1 MFNDIQ
7 VGNLRPKDKL
17 YRVSDSHGLCIEI
30 NPNGSK
36 LWRHRY
42 RFNNKAT
49 MMSLGTYP
57 EVSLLDARQAR
68 DRNKQLLKQ
77 GLNPKFT
84 KIYNYRDNPDE
95 ISFKGMFFNWLNNK
109 KEEWTTGYAEDILQR
124 ANSYLLPIIGKM
136 PIDEISSPD
145 MLKLLLEI
153 QDKGFLDTLQKVKG
167 IANGVFSH
175 SVGMGIITVNPVRD
189 LPNDIFKKKP
199 IKHHATITDPHEIG
213 LLLNMLDKHIGSD
226 EVNAALT
233 IAPHVFLKPGELTG
247 LLWNEVDFHTRL
259 IRINA
264 NRMKTKK
271 VHFVPMSIQVL
282 ATLKNL
288 SQIDT
293 GSDYVFPTPR
303 NRNASITTNALLVA
317 IRSLGIDKFTFTT
330 HGFRSMASTRLNEL
344 GYRVDII
351 ELQLAHTQSN
361 TVRVVYNRNE
371 HLEERR
377 TMMQDWSDYLTT
389 LKGIAPSTNNSNSVN
404 NTMEQYRKSKRKTFS
419 RLTI

>member
-1 MFNDIQ
+1 MLNDTQ
-7 VGNLRPKDKL
+7 VRNLRPKHKL

-49 MMSLGTYP
+49 MMALGTYL

-77 GLNPKFT
+77 GLNPKRP
-84 KIYNYRDNPDE
+84 KIDNYRDNPDE

-109 KEEWTTGYAEDILQR
+109 KDEWTPGYAEDILQR

-136 PIDEISSPD
+136 PIDEISSPI

-153 QDKGFLDTLQKVKG
+153 QDKGLLDTLQKVKG

-199 IKHHATITDPHEIG
+199 IKHHATITDPKEIG
-213 LLLNMLDKHIGSD
+213 LLLHMLDKHIGSD

-233 IAPHVFLKPGELTG
+233 IAPHVFLRPGELTG
-247 LLWNEVDFHTRL
+247 LLWSEVDFHARL

-264 NRMKTKK
+264 ERMKMKK
-271 VHFVPMSIQVL
+271 VHLVPMSNQVL
-282 ATLKNL
+282 TTLKNL

-303 NRNASITTNALLVA
+303 NKNASITTNALLVA

-330 HGFRSMASTRLNEL
+330 HGFRHMASIRLNEL
-344 GYRVDII
+344 GYRADII
-351 ELQLAHTQSN
+351 ELQLAHSKSN
-361 TVRVVYNRNE
+361 TVRAAYN
-371 HLEERR
+371 HSDHIEERR
-377 TMMQDWSDYLTT
+377 TMMQEWSDHLAKLKDITPSLSLDNATT
-389 LKGIAPSTNNSNSVN
+389 IDE
-404 NTMEQYRKSKRKTFS
+404 TMEQYRKSKRKT
-419 RLTI
+419 I

>member
-1 MFNDIQ
+1 MLNDTQIR
-7 VGNLRPKDKL
+7 NFRPKDKL

-49 MMSLGTYP
+49 MMALGSYP
-57 EVSLLDARQAR
+57 EISLLDARQAR
-68 DRNKQLLKQ
+68 DRSKKFLKQ
-77 GLNPKFT
+77 GLNPKRL
-84 KIYNYRDNPDE
+84 KIDNYRDNPNE
-95 ISFKGMFFNWLNNK
+95 ISFKGMFFNWFNNK
-109 KEEWTTGYAEDILQR
+109 KEEWTPGYAEDILQR

-136 PIDEISSPD
+136 PIDEICSPD

-153 QDKGFLDTLQKVKG
+153 QDKGLLDTLKKVKG

-189 LPNDIFKKKP
+189 LPNDIFKKKF
-199 IKHHATITDPHEIG
+199 IKHHATITDPNEIG
-213 LLLNMLDKHIGSD
+213 LLLNMLDQHIGSD

-233 IAPHVFLKPGELTG
+233 IAPHVFLRPGELTG
-247 LLWNEVDFHTRL
+247 LLWSEVDFYARL

-264 NRMKTKK
+264 DRMKMKK
-271 VHFVPMSIQVL
+271 VHLVPMSTQVL
-282 ATLKNL
+282 STLQNL

-344 GYRVDII
+344 GYRTDVI
-351 ELQLAHTQSN
+351 ELQLAHTQPN
-361 TVRVVYNRNE
+361 KVRAVYNLNE

-377 TMMQDWSDYLTT
+377 TMMQDWSDYLTK
-389 LKGIAPSTNNSNSVN
+389 LKGIAPSTSNSNSVN
-404 NTMEQYRKSKRKTFS
+404 ETMEQYRKSKRKAF
-419 RLTI
+419 

>member
-1 MFNDIQ
+1 MLNDTQ
-7 VGNLRPKDKL
+7 VRNLRPKHKL

-49 MMSLGTYP
+49 MMALGTYL

-77 GLNPKFT
+77 GINPKFP
-84 KIYNYRDNPDE
+84 KIYSYRDNPDE
-95 ISFKGMFFNWLNNK
+95 ISFKGMFLNWLNNK
-109 KEEWTTGYAEDILQR
+109 KDEWTLGYAEDTVQR

-136 PIDEISSPD
+136 PIDQINSPI

-153 QDKGFLDTLQKVKG
+153 QDKGLLDTLQKVKG

-199 IKHHATITDPHEIG
+199 IKHHATITDPKEIG
-213 LLLNMLDKHIGSD
+213 LLLNMLDQHIGSD

-233 IAPHVFLKPGELTG
+233 IAPHVFLRPGELTG
-247 LLWNEVDFHTRL
+247 LLWSEVDFHARL

-264 NRMKTKK
+264 ERMKMKK
-271 VHFVPMSIQVL
+271 VHLVPMSYQVL
-282 ATLKNL
+282 TTLKNL

-303 NRNASITTNALLVA
+303 NKNASITTNALLVA

-330 HGFRSMASTRLNEL
+330 HGFRHMASIRLNEL
-344 GYRVDII
+344 GYRADII
-351 ELQLAHTQSN
+351 ELQLAHTKSN
-361 TVRVVYNRNE
+361 TVKAAYN
-371 HLEERR
+371 HSDHIEERR
-377 TMMQDWSDYLTT
+377 TMMQEWSDHLAKLKDTT
-389 LKGIAPSTNNSNSVN
+389 PSLSLSKATTIDE
-404 NTMEQYRKSKRKTFS
+404 TMEQYRKSKRKT
-419 RLTI
+419 I

>member
-1 MFNDIQ
+1 MLDDTQ
-7 VGNLRPKDKL
+7 VRNLRPKKKL

-49 MMSLGTYP
+49 MMALGTYP
-57 EVSLLDARQAR
+57 EISLLDARQAR

-77 GLNPKFT
+77 GLNPKRP
-84 KIYNYRDNPDE
+84 KIDNYRDNPDE

-109 KEEWTTGYAEDILQR
+109 KDEWTPGYTEDILQR

-136 PIDEISSPD
+136 PIDEISSPI

-153 QDKGFLDTLQKVKG
+153 QDKGLLDTLQKVKG

-189 LPNDIFKKKP
+189 LPNDIFKKKL
-199 IKHHATITDPHEIG
+199 IKQHATITDPKEIG
-213 LLLNMLDKHIGSD
+213 LLLNMLDQHIGSD

-233 IAPHVFLKPGELTG
+233 IAPHVFLRPGELTG
-247 LLWNEVDFHTRL
+247 LLWSEVDFHARL

-264 NRMKTKK
+264 ERMKMKK
-271 VHFVPMSIQVL
+271 VHLVPMSNQVL
-282 ATLKNL
+282 TTLKNL

-330 HGFRSMASTRLNEL
+330 HGFRHMASIRLNEL
-344 GYRVDII
+344 GYREDII
-351 ELQLAHTQSN
+351 ELQLAHSKSN
-361 TVRVVYNRNE
+361 TVRAAYN
-371 HLEERR
+371 HSDHIEERR
-377 TMMQDWSDYLTT
+377 TMMQEWSDHLAK
-389 LKGIAPSTNNSNSVN
+389 LKDITPSLSLDNAATIDE
-404 NTMEQYRKSKRKTFS
+404 TMEQYRKSKSKT
-419 RLTI
+419 I

>member
-1 MFNDIQ
+1 MLNDTQ
-7 VGNLRPKDKL
+7 VRNLRPKHKL

-49 MMSLGTYP
+49 MMALGTYP
-57 EVSLLDARQAR
+57 EISLLDARQAR
-68 DRNKQLLKQ
+68 DRNKRLLKQ
-77 GLNPKFT
+77 GLNPKRP
-84 KIYNYRDNPDE
+84 KIDNYRDNPDE

-109 KEEWTTGYAEDILQR
+109 KDEWTPGYAEDILQR

-136 PIDEISSPD
+136 PIDEISSPI

-153 QDKGFLDTLQKVKG
+153 QDKGLLDTLQKVKG

-189 LPNDIFKKKP
+189 LPNDIFKKKL
-199 IKHHATITDPHEIG
+199 IKQHATITDPKEIG
-213 LLLNMLDKHIGSD
+213 LLLNMLDQHIGSD

-233 IAPHVFLKPGELTG
+233 IAPHVFLRPGELTG
-247 LLWNEVDFHTRL
+247 LLWSEVDFHARL

-264 NRMKTKK
+264 ERMKMKK
-271 VHFVPMSIQVL
+271 VHLVPMSNQVL
-282 ATLKNL
+282 TTLKNL
-288 SQIDT
+288 SQFDT

-303 NRNASITTNALLVA
+303 NKNASITTNALLVA

-330 HGFRSMASTRLNEL
+330 HGFRHMASIRLNEL
-344 GYRVDII
+344 GYRADII
-351 ELQLAHTQSN
+351 ELQLAHSKSN
-361 TVRVVYNRNE
+361 TVRAAYN
-371 HLEERR
+371 HSDHIEERR
-377 TMMQDWSDYLTT
+377 TMMQEWSDHLAKLKDITPSLSLDNATT
-389 LKGIAPSTNNSNSVN
+389 IDE
-404 NTMEQYRKSKRKTFS
+404 TMEQYRKSKRKT
-419 RLTI
+419 I

>member
-1 MFNDIQ
+1 MLNDTQ
-7 VGNLRPKDKL
+7 VRNLRPKHKL

-49 MMSLGTYP
+49 MMALGTYL

-77 GLNPKFT
+77 GLNPKRP
-84 KIYNYRDNPDE
+84 KIDNYRDNPDE

-109 KEEWTTGYAEDILQR
+109 KDEWTPGYAEDILQR

-136 PIDEISSPD
+136 PIDEINSPI

-153 QDKGFLDTLQKVKG
+153 QDKGLLDTLQKVKG

-189 LPNDIFKKKP
+189 LPNDIFKKKL
-199 IKHHATITDPHEIG
+199 IKQHATITDPKEIG
-213 LLLNMLDKHIGSD
+213 LLLNMLDQHIGSD

-233 IAPHVFLKPGELTG
+233 IAPHVFLRPGELTG
-247 LLWNEVDFHTRL
+247 LLWSEVDFHARL

-264 NRMKTKK
+264 ERMKMKK
-271 VHFVPMSIQVL
+271 VHLVPMSNQVL
-282 ATLKNL
+282 ITLKNL

-303 NRNASITTNALLVA
+303 NKNASITTNALLVA

-330 HGFRSMASTRLNEL
+330 HGFRHMASIRLNEL
-344 GYRVDII
+344 GYRADII
-351 ELQLAHTQSN
+351 ELQLAHTKSN
-361 TVRVVYNRNE
+361 TVRAAYN
-371 HLEERR
+371 HSDHIEERR
-377 TMMQDWSDYLTT
+377 TMMQEWSDHLAKLKDKTPSLSLSKATT
-389 LKGIAPSTNNSNSVN
+389 IDE
-404 NTMEQYRKSKRKTFS
+404 TMEQYRKSKRKT
-419 RLTI
+419 I

>member
-1 MFNDIQ
+1 MLNDTQ
-7 VGNLRPKDKL
+7 LRNFIPKDKL

-49 MMSLGTYP
+49 MKALGTYP

-68 DRNKQLLKQ
+68 DRNKQLLK
-77 GLNPKFT
+77 GLNPKRP
-84 KIYNYRDNPDE
+84 KIDSYRDNPDE

-109 KEEWTTGYAEDILQR
+109 KDEWTPGYAEDILQK

-136 PIDEISSPD
+136 PIDEISSPI

-153 QDKGFLDTLQKVKG
+153 QDKGLLDTLQKVKG

-189 LPNDIFKKKP
+189 LPNDIFKKKL
-199 IKHHATITDPHEIG
+199 IKQHATITDPKEIG
-213 LLLNMLDKHIGSD
+213 LLLNMLDQHIGSD

-233 IAPHVFLKPGELTG
+233 IAPHVFLRPGELTG
-247 LLWNEVDFHTRL
+247 LLWSEVDFHARL

-264 NRMKTKK
+264 ERMKMKK
-271 VHFVPMSIQVL
+271 VHLVPISNQVL
-282 ATLKNL
+282 TTLKNL

-303 NRNASITTNALLVA
+303 NKNASITTNALLVA

-330 HGFRSMASTRLNEL
+330 HGFRHMASIRLNEL
-344 GYRVDII
+344 GYRADII
-351 ELQLAHTQSN
+351 ELQLAHSKSN
-361 TVRVVYNRNE
+361 TVRAAYN
-371 HLEERR
+371 HSDHIEERR
-377 TMMQDWSDYLTT
+377 TMMQEWSDHLAKLKDITPSLSLDNATT
-389 LKGIAPSTNNSNSVN
+389 IDE
-404 NTMEQYRKSKRKTFS
+404 TMEQYRKSKRKT
-419 RLTI
+419 I

>member
-1 MFNDIQ
+1 MLDDTQ
-7 VGNLRPKDKL
+7 VRNLRPKHKL

-49 MMSLGTYP
+49 MMALGAYL
-57 EVSLLDARQAR
+57 EVSRLDARQAR

-77 GLNPKFT
+77 GLNPKRP
-84 KIYNYRDNPDE
+84 KIDNYRDNPDE

-109 KEEWTTGYAEDILQR
+109 KDEWTPGYAEDILQR

-136 PIDEISSPD
+136 PIDEISSPI

-153 QDKGFLDTLQKVKG
+153 QDKGLLDTLQKVKG

-189 LPNDIFKKKP
+189 LPNDIFKKKL
-199 IKHHATITDPHEIG
+199 IKQHATITDPKEIG
-213 LLLNMLDKHIGSD
+213 LLLNMLDQHIGSD

-233 IAPHVFLKPGELTG
+233 IAPHVFLRPGELTG
-247 LLWNEVDFHTRL
+247 LLWSEVDFHARL

-264 NRMKTKK
+264 ERMKMKK
-271 VHFVPMSIQVL
+271 VHLVPISNQVL
-282 ATLKNL
+282 TTLKNL

-303 NRNASITTNALLVA
+303 NKNASITTNALLVA

-330 HGFRSMASTRLNEL
+330 HGFRHMASIRLNEL
-344 GYRVDII
+344 GYRADII
-351 ELQLAHTQSN
+351 ELQLAHSKSN
-361 TVRVVYNRNE
+361 TVRAAYN
-371 HLEERR
+371 HSDHIEERR
-377 TMMQDWSDYLTT
+377 TMMQEWSDHLAKLKDITPSLSLDNATT
-389 LKGIAPSTNNSNSVN
+389 IDE
-404 NTMEQYRKSKRKTFS
+404 TMEQYRKSKRKT
-419 RLTI
+419 I

>member
-1 MFNDIQ
+1 MLNDTQ
-7 VGNLRPKDKL
+7 VRNLRPKHKL

-49 MMSLGTYP
+49 MMALGTYL

-77 GLNPKFT
+77 GINPKFP
-84 KIYNYRDNPDE
+84 KIYSYRDNPDE
-95 ISFKGMFFNWLNNK
+95 ISFKGMFLNWLNNK
-109 KEEWTTGYAEDILQR
+109 KDEWTPGYAEDTVQR

-136 PIDEISSPD
+136 PIDQINSPI

-153 QDKGFLDTLQKVKG
+153 QDKGLLDTLQKVKG

-199 IKHHATITDPHEIG
+199 IKHHATITDPKEIG
-213 LLLNMLDKHIGSD
+213 LLLNMLDQHIGSD

-233 IAPHVFLKPGELTG
+233 IAPHVFLRPGELTG
-247 LLWNEVDFHTRL
+247 LLWSEVDFHARL

-264 NRMKTKK
+264 ERMKMKK
-271 VHFVPMSIQVL
+271 VHLVPMSYQVL
-282 ATLKNL
+282 TTLKNL

-303 NRNASITTNALLVA
+303 NKNASITTNALLVA

-330 HGFRSMASTRLNEL
+330 HGFRHMASIRLNEL
-344 GYRVDII
+344 GYRADII
-351 ELQLAHTQSN
+351 ELQLAHTKSN
-361 TVRVVYNRNE
+361 TVKAAYN
-371 HLEERR
+371 HSDHIEERR
-377 TMMQDWSDYLTT
+377 TMMQEWSDHLAKLKDTT
-389 LKGIAPSTNNSNSVN
+389 PSLSLSLSKATTIDE
-404 NTMEQYRKSKRKTFS
+404 TMEQYRKSKRKT
-419 RLTI
+419 I

>member
-1 MFNDIQ
+1 MLDDTQ
-7 VGNLRPKDKL
+7 VRNLKPKHKL

-49 MMSLGTYP
+49 MMALGTYL

-77 GLNPKFT
+77 GLNPKRP
-84 KIYNYRDNPDE
+84 KIDNYRDNPDE

-109 KEEWTTGYAEDILQR
+109 KDEWTPGYAEDILQR

-136 PIDEISSPD
+136 PIDEISSPI

-153 QDKGFLDTLQKVKG
+153 QDKGLLDTLQKVKG

-189 LPNDIFKKKP
+189 LPNDIFKKKL
-199 IKHHATITDPHEIG
+199 IKQHATITDPKEIG
-213 LLLNMLDKHIGSD
+213 LLLNMLDQHIGSD

-233 IAPHVFLKPGELTG
+233 IAPHVFLRPGELTG
-247 LLWNEVDFHTRL
+247 LLWSEVDFHARL

-264 NRMKTKK
+264 ERMKMKK
-271 VHFVPMSIQVL
+271 VHLVPMSNQVL
-282 ATLKNL
+282 TTLKNL

-303 NRNASITTNALLVA
+303 NKNASITTNALLVA

-330 HGFRSMASTRLNEL
+330 HGFRHMASIRLNEL
-344 GYRVDII
+344 GYRADII
-351 ELQLAHTQSN
+351 ELQLAHSKSN
-361 TVRVVYNRNE
+361 TVRAAYN
-371 HLEERR
+371 HSDHIEERR
-377 TMMQDWSDYLTT
+377 TMMQEWSDHLAKLKDITPSLSLDNATT
-389 LKGIAPSTNNSNSVN
+389 IDE
-404 NTMEQYRKSKRKTFS
+404 TMEQYRKSKRKT
-419 RLTI
+419 I

>member
-1 MFNDIQ
+1 MLNDTQ
-7 VGNLRPKDKL
+7 VRNLRPKHKL

-49 MMSLGTYP
+49 MMALGTYL
-57 EVSLLDARQAR
+57 EISLLDARQAR

-77 GLNPKFT
+77 GINPKFP
-84 KIYNYRDNPDE
+84 KINSYRDNPDE
-95 ISFKGMFFNWLNNK
+95 ISFKGMFLNWLNNK
-109 KEEWTTGYAEDILQR
+109 KDEWTLGYAEDTVQR

-136 PIDEISSPD
+136 PIDQINSPI

-153 QDKGFLDTLQKVKG
+153 QDKGLLDTLQKVKG

-199 IKHHATITDPHEIG
+199 IKHHATITDPKEIG
-213 LLLNMLDKHIGSD
+213 LLLNMLDQHIGSD

-233 IAPHVFLKPGELTG
+233 IAPHVFLRPGELTG
-247 LLWNEVDFHTRL
+247 LLWSEVDFHARL

-264 NRMKTKK
+264 ERMKMKK
-271 VHFVPMSIQVL
+271 VHLVPMSYQVL
-282 ATLKNL
+282 TTLKNL

-303 NRNASITTNALLVA
+303 NKNASITTNALLVA

-330 HGFRSMASTRLNEL
+330 HGFRHMASIRLNEL
-344 GYRVDII
+344 GYRADII
-351 ELQLAHTQSN
+351 ELQLAHTKSN
-361 TVRVVYNRNE
+361 TVKAAYN
-371 HLEERR
+371 HSDHIEERR
-377 TMMQDWSDYLTT
+377 TMMQEWSDHLAKLKDTT
-389 LKGIAPSTNNSNSVN
+389 PSLSVSLSKATTIDE
-404 NTMEQYRKSKRKTFS
+404 TMEQYRKSKRKT
-419 RLTI
+419 I

>member
-1 MFNDIQ
+1 MLNDTQ
-7 VGNLRPKDKL
+7 VRNLRPKHKL

-49 MMSLGTYP
+49 MMALGTYL

-77 GLNPKFT
+77 GLNPKRP
-84 KIYNYRDNPDE
+84 KIDNYRDNPDE

-109 KEEWTTGYAEDILQR
+109 KDEWTPGYAEDILQR

-136 PIDEISSPD
+136 PIDEISSPI

-153 QDKGFLDTLQKVKG
+153 QDKGLLDTLQKVKG

-199 IKHHATITDPHEIG
+199 IKHHATITDPKEIG
-213 LLLNMLDKHIGSD
+213 LLLNMLDQHIGSD

-233 IAPHVFLKPGELTG
+233 IAPHVFLRPGELTG
-247 LLWNEVDFHTRL
+247 LLWSEVDFHARL

-264 NRMKTKK
+264 ERMKMKK
-271 VHFVPMSIQVL
+271 VHLVPMSNQVL
-282 ATLKNL
+282 ITLKNL

-303 NRNASITTNALLVA
+303 NKNASITTNALLVA

-330 HGFRSMASTRLNEL
+330 HGFRHMASIRLNEL
-344 GYRVDII
+344 GYRADII
-351 ELQLAHTQSN
+351 ELQLAHTKSN
-361 TVRVVYNRNE
+361 TVKAAYN
-371 HLEERR
+371 HSDHIEERR
-377 TMMQDWSDYLTT
+377 TMMQEWSDHLAKLKDITPSLSLDNATT
-389 LKGIAPSTNNSNSVN
+389 IDE
-404 NTMEQYRKSKRKTFS
+404 TMEQYRKSKRKT
-419 RLTI
+419 I

>member
-1 MFNDIQ
+1 MLNDTQ
-7 VGNLRPKDKL
+7 LRNLTPKDKL
-17 YRVSDSHGLCIEI
+17 YRLSDSHGLCIEI

-49 MMSLGTYP
+49 MMALGAYP
-57 EVSLLDARQAR
+57 EISLLDARQAR
-68 DRNKQLLKQ
+68 DRNKKLLKQ

-84 KIYNYRDNPDE
+84 KIDNNGDNPDE

-109 KEEWTTGYAEDILQR
+109 KDEWTPGYAEDTLQR
-124 ANSYLLPIIGKM
+124 GSSYLLPTIGQM

-153 QDKGFLDTLQKVKG
+153 QDKGLLDTLQKVKG

-189 LPNDIFKKKP
+189 LPNDIFQKKP
-199 IKHHATITDPHEIG
+199 IKHHATITDPQEIG
-213 LLLNMLDKHIGSD
+213 LLLNMLDNHIGSD
-226 EVNAALT
+226 EVHAALT
-233 IAPHVFLKPGELTG
+233 LSPHLFLRPGELTG
-247 LLWNEVDFHTRL
+247 ILWSEVDFHARL

-264 NRMKTKK
+264 DRMKTKK
-271 VHFVPMSIQVL
+271 VHLVPMSTQVL

-303 NRNASITTNALLVA
+303 NRNANITTNALLVA

-344 GYRVDII
+344 GYRTDVI
-351 ELQLAHTQSN
+351 ELQLAHSQSN
-361 TVRVVYNRNE
+361 TVRAVYNHNE
-371 HLEERR
+371 YLEERR
-377 TMMQDWSDYLTT
+377 TMMQDWSDHLTK
-389 LKGIAPSTNNSNSVN
+389 LKGIAPSTSNSNSVN
-404 NTMEQYRKSKRKTFS
+404 ETMEQYRKSKRKAF
-419 RLTI
+419 

>member
-1 MFNDIQ
+1 MLNDTQ
-7 VGNLRPKDKL
+7 VRNLRPKHKL

-49 MMSLGTYP
+49 MKALGAYP

-68 DRNKQLLKQ
+68 DRNKQLLK
-77 GLNPKFT
+77 GLNPKRP
-84 KIYNYRDNPDE
+84 KIDSYRDNPDE

-109 KEEWTTGYAEDILQR
+109 KDEWTPGYAEDILQR

-136 PIDEISSPD
+136 PIDEISSPI

-153 QDKGFLDTLQKVKG
+153 QDKGLLDTLQKVKG
-167 IANGVFSH
+167 IANRVFSH

-189 LPNDIFKKKP
+189 LPNDIFKKKL
-199 IKHHATITDPHEIG
+199 IKQHATITDPKEIG
-213 LLLNMLDKHIGSD
+213 LLLNMLDQHIGSD

-233 IAPHVFLKPGELTG
+233 IAPHVFLRPGELTG
-247 LLWNEVDFHTRL
+247 LLWSEVDFHARL

-264 NRMKTKK
+264 ERMKMKK
-271 VHFVPMSIQVL
+271 VHLVPMSNQVL
-282 ATLKNL
+282 TTLKNL

-303 NRNASITTNALLVA
+303 NKNASITTNALLVA

-330 HGFRSMASTRLNEL
+330 HGFRHMASIRLNEL
-344 GYRVDII
+344 GYRADII
-351 ELQLAHTQSN
+351 ELQLAHSKSN
-361 TVRVVYNRNE
+361 TVRAAYN
-371 HLEERR
+371 HSDHIEERR
-377 TMMQDWSDYLTT
+377 TMMQEWSDHLAKLKDITPSLSLDNATT
-389 LKGIAPSTNNSNSVN
+389 IDE
-404 NTMEQYRKSKRKTFS
+404 TMEQYRKSKRKT
-419 RLTI
+419 I

>member
-1 MFNDIQ
+1 MLDDTQ
-7 VGNLRPKDKL
+7 VRNLRPKHKL

-49 MMSLGTYP
+49 MMALGTYL

-77 GLNPKFT
+77 GLNPKRP
-84 KIYNYRDNPDE
+84 KIDNYRDNPDE

-109 KEEWTTGYAEDILQR
+109 KDEWTPGYAEDILQR

-136 PIDEISSPD
+136 PIDEISSPI

-153 QDKGFLDTLQKVKG
+153 QDKGLLDTLQKVKG

-199 IKHHATITDPHEIG
+199 IKHHATITDPKEIG
-213 LLLNMLDKHIGSD
+213 LLLHMLDKHIGSD

-233 IAPHVFLKPGELTG
+233 IAPHVFLRPGELTG
-247 LLWNEVDFHTRL
+247 LLWSEVDFHARL

-264 NRMKTKK
+264 ERMKMKK
-271 VHFVPMSIQVL
+271 VHLVPMSNQVL
-282 ATLKNL
+282 ITLKNL

-303 NRNASITTNALLVA
+303 NKNASITTNALLVA

-330 HGFRSMASTRLNEL
+330 HGFRHMASIRLNEL
-344 GYRVDII
+344 GYRADII
-351 ELQLAHTQSN
+351 ELQLAHTKSN
-361 TVRVVYNRNE
+361 TVKAAYN
-371 HLEERR
+371 HSDHIEERR
-377 TMMQDWSDYLTT
+377 TMMQEWSDHLAKLKDITPSLSLSKATT
-389 LKGIAPSTNNSNSVN
+389 IDE
-404 NTMEQYRKSKRKTFS
+404 TMEQYRKSKRKT
-419 RLTI
+419 I

>member
-1 MFNDIQ
+1 MLSDTQLRNF
-7 VGNLRPKDKL
+7 RPKDKL

-42 RFNNKAT
+42 RFNNNAT
-49 MMSLGTYP
+49 MIALGTYP
-57 EVSLLDARQAR
+57 EISLLDARQAR
-68 DRNKQLLKQ
+68 DRNKQLLNK
-77 GLNPKFT
+77 GINPKQP
-84 KIYNYRDNPDE
+84 KIDNYSDNPDG
-95 ISFKGMFFNWLNNK
+95 ISFKGMFLNWINNK
-109 KEEWTTGYAEDILQR
+109 KDEWTPGYTEDTLQR
-124 ANSYLLPIIGKM
+124 ANSYLLPTIGKI

-153 QDKGFLDTLQKVKG
+153 QEKGLLDTLQKVKG

-189 LPNDIFKKKP
+189 LPNDIFKMKP
-199 IKHHATITDPHEIG
+199 IKHHATITDPQEIG

-233 IAPHVFLKPGELTG
+233 IAPHVFLRPGELTG
-247 LLWNEVDFHTRL
+247 ILWSEVDFHARL

-264 NRMKTKK
+264 DRMKTKK
-271 VHFVPMSIQVL
+271 VHLVPMSTQVL
-282 ATLKNL
+282 TTLKNL
-288 SQIDT
+288 RQIGT

-344 GYRVDII
+344 GYRADVI
-351 ELQLAHTQSN
+351 ELQLALTQSN

-389 LKGIAPSTNNSNSVN
+389 LQGIASSTSNSNSVN
-404 NTMEQYRKSKRKTFS
+404 ESMEQYRKSKRKTF
-419 RLTI
+419 

>member
-1 MFNDIQ
+1 MLNDTQ
-7 VGNLRPKDKL
+7 VRNLRPKHKL

-49 MMSLGTYP
+49 MKALGTYP

-68 DRNKQLLKQ
+68 DRNKQLLK
-77 GLNPKFT
+77 GLNPKRP
-84 KIYNYRDNPDE
+84 KIDSYRDNPDE

-109 KEEWTTGYAEDILQR
+109 KDEWTPGYAEDILQR

-136 PIDEISSPD
+136 PIDEISSPI

-153 QDKGFLDTLQKVKG
+153 QDKGLLDTLQKVKG

-189 LPNDIFKKKP
+189 LPNDIFKKKL
-199 IKHHATITDPHEIG
+199 IKQHATITDPKEIG
-213 LLLNMLDKHIGSD
+213 LLLNMLDQHIGSD

-233 IAPHVFLKPGELTG
+233 IAPHVFLRPGELTG
-247 LLWNEVDFHTRL
+247 LLWSEVDFHARL

-264 NRMKTKK
+264 ERMKMKK
-271 VHFVPMSIQVL
+271 VHLVPMSNQVL
-282 ATLKNL
+282 TTLKNL

-303 NRNASITTNALLVA
+303 NKNASITTNALLVA

-330 HGFRSMASTRLNEL
+330 HGFRHMASIRLNEL
-344 GYRVDII
+344 GYRADII
-351 ELQLAHTQSN
+351 ELQLAHSKSN
-361 TVRVVYNRNE
+361 TVRAAYN
-371 HLEERR
+371 HSDHIEERR
-377 TMMQDWSDYLTT
+377 TMMQEWSDHLAKLKDITPSLSLDNATT
-389 LKGIAPSTNNSNSVN
+389 IDE
-404 NTMEQYRKSKRKTFS
+404 TMEQYRKSKRKT
-419 RLTI
+419 I

>member
-1 MFNDIQ
+1 
-7 VGNLRPKDKL
+7 
-17 YRVSDSHGLCIEI
+17 
-30 NPNGSK
+30 
-36 LWRHRY
+36 
-42 RFNNKAT
+42 
-49 MMSLGTYP
+49 MMALGTYL

-77 GLNPKFT
+77 GLNPKRP
-84 KIYNYRDNPDE
+84 KIDNYRDNPDE

-109 KEEWTTGYAEDILQR
+109 KDEWTPGYAEDILQR

-136 PIDEISSPD
+136 PIDEINSPI

-153 QDKGFLDTLQKVKG
+153 QDKGLLDTLQKVKS

-199 IKHHATITDPHEIG
+199 IKHHATITDPKEIG
-213 LLLNMLDKHIGSD
+213 LLLHMLDKHIGSD

-233 IAPHVFLKPGELTG
+233 IAPHVFLRPGELTG
-247 LLWNEVDFHTRL
+247 LLWSEVDFHARL

-264 NRMKTKK
+264 ERMKMKK
-271 VHFVPMSIQVL
+271 VHLVPMSNQVL
-282 ATLKNL
+282 ITLKNL

-303 NRNASITTNALLVA
+303 NKNASITTNALLVA

-330 HGFRSMASTRLNEL
+330 HGFRHMASIRLNEL
-344 GYRVDII
+344 GYRADII
-351 ELQLAHTQSN
+351 ELQLAHTKSN
-361 TVRVVYNRNE
+361 TVKAAYN
-371 HLEERR
+371 HSDHIEERR
-377 TMMQDWSDYLTT
+377 TMMQEWSDHLAKLKDTT
-389 LKGIAPSTNNSNSVN
+389 PSLSLSKATTIDE
-404 NTMEQYRKSKRKTFS
+404 TMEQYRKSKRKT
-419 RLTI
+419 I

>member
-1 MFNDIQ
+1 MLNDTQ
-7 VGNLRPKDKL
+7 VRNLRPKHKL

-49 MMSLGTYP
+49 MMALGTYP
-57 EVSLLDARQAR
+57 EISLLDARQAR

-77 GLNPKFT
+77 GLNPKRP
-84 KIYNYRDNPDE
+84 KIDNYRDNPDE

-109 KEEWTTGYAEDILQR
+109 KNEWTPGYAEDILQR

-136 PIDEISSPD
+136 PIDEISSPI

-153 QDKGFLDTLQKVKG
+153 QDKGLLDTLQKVKG
-167 IANGVFSH
+167 VANGVFSH

-189 LPNDIFKKKP
+189 LPNDIFKKKL
-199 IKHHATITDPHEIG
+199 IKHHPTITDPKEIG

-233 IAPHVFLKPGELTG
+233 IAPHVFLRPGELTG
-247 LLWNEVDFHTRL
+247 LLWSEVDFHARL

-264 NRMKTKK
+264 ERMKMKK
-271 VHFVPMSIQVL
+271 VHLVPMSNQVL
-282 ATLKNL
+282 TTLQNL
-288 SQIDT
+288 SQINT

-344 GYRVDII
+344 GYRADIV

-361 TVRVVYNRNE
+361 TVRAVYNRNE

-377 TMMQDWSDYLTT
+377 TMMQDWAEYLTT
-389 LKGIAPSTNNSNSVN
+389 LKGIAPTPNNSNSVN
-404 NTMEQYRKSKRKTFS
+404 ESMEQYRKSKRKTF
-419 RLTI
+419 

>member
-1 MFNDIQ
+1 MLDDTQ
-7 VGNLRPKDKL
+7 VRNLRPKHKL

-49 MMSLGTYP
+49 MMALGTYL

-77 GLNPKFT
+77 GLNPKRP
-84 KIYNYRDNPDE
+84 KIDNYRDNPDE

-109 KEEWTTGYAEDILQR
+109 KDEWTPGYAEDILQR

-136 PIDEISSPD
+136 PIDEINSPI

-153 QDKGFLDTLQKVKG
+153 QDKGLLDTLQKVKG

-189 LPNDIFKKKP
+189 LPNDIFKKKL
-199 IKHHATITDPHEIG
+199 IKQHATITDPKEIG
-213 LLLNMLDKHIGSD
+213 LLLNMLDQHIGSD

-233 IAPHVFLKPGELTG
+233 IAPHVFLRPGELTG
-247 LLWNEVDFHTRL
+247 LLWSEVDFHARL

-264 NRMKTKK
+264 ERMKMKK
-271 VHFVPMSIQVL
+271 VHLVPMSNQVL
-282 ATLKNL
+282 TTLKNL

-303 NRNASITTNALLVA
+303 NKNASITTNALLVA

-330 HGFRSMASTRLNEL
+330 HGFRHMASIRLNEL
-344 GYRVDII
+344 GYRADII
-351 ELQLAHTQSN
+351 ELQLAHSKSN
-361 TVRVVYNRNE
+361 TVRAAYN
-371 HLEERR
+371 HSDHIEERR
-377 TMMQDWSDYLTT
+377 TMMQEWSDHLAKLKDITPSLSLDNATT
-389 LKGIAPSTNNSNSVN
+389 IDE
-404 NTMEQYRKSKRKTFS
+404 TMEQYRKSKRKT
-419 RLTI
+419 I

>member
-1 MFNDIQ
+1 MLNDTQ
-7 VGNLRPKDKL
+7 VRNLRPKHKL

-49 MMSLGTYP
+49 MMALGTYL

-77 GLNPKFT
+77 GLNPKRP
-84 KIYNYRDNPDE
+84 KIDNYRDNPDE

-109 KEEWTTGYAEDILQR
+109 KDEWTPGYAEDILQR

-136 PIDEISSPD
+136 PIDEISSPI

-153 QDKGFLDTLQKVKG
+153 QDKGLLDTLQKVKS

-189 LPNDIFKKKP
+189 LPNDIFKKKL
-199 IKHHATITDPHEIG
+199 IKQHATITDPKEIG
-213 LLLNMLDKHIGSD
+213 LLLNMLDQHIGSD

-233 IAPHVFLKPGELTG
+233 IAPHVFLRPGELTG
-247 LLWNEVDFHTRL
+247 LLWSEVDFHARL

-264 NRMKTKK
+264 ERMKMKK
-271 VHFVPMSIQVL
+271 VHLVPMSNQVL
-282 ATLKNL
+282 ITLKNL

-303 NRNASITTNALLVA
+303 NKNASITTNALLVA

-330 HGFRSMASTRLNEL
+330 HGFRHMASIRLNEL
-344 GYRVDII
+344 GYRADII
-351 ELQLAHTQSN
+351 ELQLAHTKSN
-361 TVRVVYNRNE
+361 TVKAAYN
-371 HLEERR
+371 HSDHIEERR
-377 TMMQDWSDYLTT
+377 TMMQEWSDHLAKLKDKTPSLSLSKATT
-389 LKGIAPSTNNSNSVN
+389 IDE
-404 NTMEQYRKSKRKTFS
+404 TMEQYRKSKRKT
-419 RLTI
+419 I

>member
-1 MFNDIQ
+1 MLNDTQ
-7 VGNLRPKDKL
+7 VRNLRPKHKL

-49 MMSLGTYP
+49 MMALGTYP

-77 GLNPKFT
+77 GLNPKRP
-84 KIYNYRDNPDE
+84 KIDNYRDNPDE

-109 KEEWTTGYAEDILQR
+109 KDEWTPGYAEDILQR

-136 PIDEISSPD
+136 PIDEINSPI

-153 QDKGFLDTLQKVKG
+153 QDKGLLDTLQKVKS

-189 LPNDIFKKKP
+189 LPNDIFKKKL
-199 IKHHATITDPHEIG
+199 IKQHATITDPKEIG
-213 LLLNMLDKHIGSD
+213 LLLNMLDQHIGSD

-233 IAPHVFLKPGELTG
+233 IAPHVFLRPGELTG
-247 LLWNEVDFHTRL
+247 LLWSEVDFHARL

-264 NRMKTKK
+264 ERMKMKK
-271 VHFVPMSIQVL
+271 VHLVPMSNQVL
-282 ATLKNL
+282 TTLKNL

-303 NRNASITTNALLVA
+303 NKNASITTNALLVA

-330 HGFRSMASTRLNEL
+330 HGFRHMASIRLNEL
-344 GYRVDII
+344 GYRADII
-351 ELQLAHTQSN
+351 ELQLAHSKSN
-361 TVRVVYNRNE
+361 TVRAAYN
-371 HLEERR
+371 HSDHIEERR
-377 TMMQDWSDYLTT
+377 TMMQEWSDHLAKLKDITPSLSLDNATT
-389 LKGIAPSTNNSNSVN
+389 IDE
-404 NTMEQYRKSKRKTFS
+404 TMEQYRKSKRKT
-419 RLTI
+419 I

>member
-1 MFNDIQ
+1 MLNDTQ
-7 VGNLRPKDKL
+7 LRNLRPKDKL

-49 MMSLGTYP
+49 MMALGAYP
-57 EVSLLDARQAR
+57 EISLLDARQAR

-77 GLNPKFT
+77 GLNPKAK
-84 KIYNYRDNPDE
+84 KIDNYGDNPDE
-95 ISFKGMFFNWLNNK
+95 ISFKGMFFNWINNK
-109 KEEWTTGYAEDILQR
+109 KDEWTPGYAEDTLQR
-124 ANSYLLPIIGKM
+124 ANSYLLPTIGKM

-153 QDKGFLDTLQKVKG
+153 QDKGLLDTLQKVKV

-199 IKHHATITDPHEIG
+199 IKHHATITDPNEIG
-213 LLLNMLDKHIGSD
+213 LLLNMLDNHIGSD

-233 IAPHVFLKPGELTG
+233 IAPHVFLRPGELTG
-247 LLWNEVDFHTRL
+247 LLWSEVDFQARL

-264 NRMKTKK
+264 ERMQTKK
-271 VHFVPMSIQVL
+271 VHLVPMSTQVFT
-282 ATLKNL
+282 TLKNL
-288 SQIDT
+288 SLINT

-303 NRNASITTNALLVA
+303 NKNASITTNALLVA

-330 HGFRSMASTRLNEL
+330 HGFRPW
-344 GYRVDII
+344 
-351 ELQLAHTQSN
+351 LA
-361 TVRVVYNRNE
+361 
-371 HLEERR
+371 
-377 TMMQDWSDYLTT
+377 QD
-389 LKGIAPSTNNSNSVN
+389 
-404 NTMEQYRKSKRKTFS
+404 
-419 RLTI
+419 

>member
-1 MFNDIQ
+1 MLNDTQ
-7 VGNLRPKDKL
+7 VRNFRPKDKL

-49 MMSLGTYP
+49 MLALGIYP
-57 EVSLLDARQAR
+57 EVSLFDAREAR

-77 GLNPKFT
+77 GLNPKRP
-84 KIYNYRDNPDE
+84 KIDNYRDNPDE
-95 ISFKGMFFNWLNNK
+95 ISFKGMFLNWINNK
-109 KEEWTTGYAEDILQR
+109 KVEWTPGYAEDILQR

-136 PIDEISSPD
+136 PIDEISSPI

-153 QDKGFLDTLQKVKG
+153 QDKGLLDTLQKVKG

-189 LPNDIFKKKP
+189 LPNDIFKKKL
-199 IKHHATITDPHEIG
+199 IKQHATITDPKEIG
-213 LLLNMLDKHIGSD
+213 LLLNMLDQHIGSD

-233 IAPHVFLKPGELTG
+233 IAPHVFLRPGELTG
-247 LLWNEVDFHTRL
+247 LLWSEVDFHARL

-271 VHFVPMSIQVL
+271 VHLVPMSTQVL

-344 GYRVDII
+344 GYRADVI

-389 LKGIAPSTNNSNSVN
+389 LKGIAPSTSNSNSVN
-404 NTMEQYRKSKRKTFS
+404 ESMEQYRKSKRKTF
-419 RLTI
+419 

>member
-1 MFNDIQ
+1 MLNDTQ
-7 VGNLRPKDKL
+7 VRNFRPKDKL

-49 MMSLGTYP
+49 MLALGIYP
-57 EVSLLDARQAR
+57 EVSLFDAREAR

-77 GLNPKFT
+77 GLNPKRP
-84 KIYNYRDNPDE
+84 KIDNYRDNPDE
-95 ISFKGMFFNWLNNK
+95 ISFKGMFLNWINNK
-109 KEEWTTGYAEDILQR
+109 KVEWTPGYAEDILQR

-136 PIDEISSPD
+136 PIDEISSPI

-153 QDKGFLDTLQKVKG
+153 QDKGLLDTLQKVKG

-199 IKHHATITDPHEIG
+199 IKHHATITDPKEIG
-213 LLLNMLDKHIGSD
+213 LLLNMLDQHIGSD

-233 IAPHVFLKPGELTG
+233 IAPHVFLRPGELTG
-247 LLWNEVDFHTRL
+247 LLWSEVDFHARL

-271 VHFVPMSIQVL
+271 VHLVPISTQVL

-330 HGFRSMASTRLNEL
+330 HGFRHMASIRLNEL
-344 GYRVDII
+344 GYRSDII
-351 ELQLAHTQSN
+351 EFQLAHTKSN
-361 TVRVVYNRNE
+361 TVRAAYNHAD
-371 HLEERR
+371 HLEERG
-377 TMMQDWSDYLTT
+377 TMMQEWSDYLTK
-389 LKGIAPSTNNSNSVN
+389 LKDTTPSLSNATTIDE
-404 NTMEQYRKSKRKTFS
+404 TMEQYRKSKRKTF
-419 RLTI
+419 

>member
-1 MFNDIQ
+1 MLNDTQ
-7 VGNLRPKDKL
+7 VRNLRPKHKL

-49 MMSLGTYP
+49 MMALGTYL

-77 GLNPKFT
+77 GLNPKRP
-84 KIYNYRDNPDE
+84 KIDNYRDNPDE

-109 KEEWTTGYAEDILQR
+109 KDEWTPGYAEDILQR

-136 PIDEISSPD
+136 PIDEISSPI

-153 QDKGFLDTLQKVKG
+153 QDKGLLDTLQKVKG
-167 IANGVFSH
+167 IANRVFSH

-189 LPNDIFKKKP
+189 LPNDIFKKKL
-199 IKHHATITDPHEIG
+199 IKQHATITDPKEIG
-213 LLLNMLDKHIGSD
+213 LLLNMLDQHIGSD

-233 IAPHVFLKPGELTG
+233 IAPHVFLRPGELTG
-247 LLWNEVDFHTRL
+247 LLWSEVDFHARL

-264 NRMKTKK
+264 ERMKMKK
-271 VHFVPMSIQVL
+271 VHLVPMSNQVL
-282 ATLKNL
+282 TTLKNL

-303 NRNASITTNALLVA
+303 NKNASITTNALLVA

-330 HGFRSMASTRLNEL
+330 HGFRHMASIRLNEL
-344 GYRVDII
+344 GYRADII
-351 ELQLAHTQSN
+351 ELQLAHSKSN
-361 TVRVVYNRNE
+361 TVRAAYN
-371 HLEERR
+371 HSDHIEERR
-377 TMMQDWSDYLTT
+377 TMMQEWSDHLAKLKDITPSLSLDNATT
-389 LKGIAPSTNNSNSVN
+389 IDE
-404 NTMEQYRKSKRKTFS
+404 TMEQYRKSKRKT
-419 RLTI
+419 I

>member
-1 MFNDIQ
+1 MLNDTQ
-7 VGNLRPKDKL
+7 VRNLRPKHKL

-49 MMSLGTYP
+49 MKALGTYP

-68 DRNKQLLKQ
+68 DRNKQLLK
-77 GLNPKFT
+77 GLNPKRP
-84 KIYNYRDNPDE
+84 KIDSYRDNPDE
-95 ISFKGMFFNWLNNK
+95 ISFKGMFLNWINNK
-109 KEEWTTGYAEDILQR
+109 KVEWTPGYAEDILQR

-136 PIDEISSPD
+136 PIDKISSTI

-153 QDKGFLDTLQKVKG
+153 QDKGLLDTLQKVKG
-167 IANGVFSH
+167 IANSVFSH

-189 LPNDIFKKKP
+189 LPNDIFKKKL
-199 IKHHATITDPHEIG
+199 IKQHATITDPKEIG
-213 LLLNMLDKHIGSD
+213 LLLNMLDQHIGSD

-233 IAPHVFLKPGELTG
+233 IAPHVFLRPGELTG
-247 LLWNEVDFHTRL
+247 LLWSEVDFHARL
-259 IRINA
+259 IRINSD
-264 NRMKTKK
+264 RMKMKK
-271 VHFVPMSIQVL
+271 VHLVPMSNQVL
-282 ATLKNL
+282 TTLKNL

-303 NRNASITTNALLVA
+303 NKNASITTNALLVA

-330 HGFRSMASTRLNEL
+330 HGFRHMASIRLNEL
-344 GYRVDII
+344 GYRADII
-351 ELQLAHTQSN
+351 ELQLAYTQSN
-361 TVRVVYNRNE
+361 TVRAVYNRNE

-377 TMMQDWSDYLTT
+377 TMMQDWSDYLTK
-389 LKGIAPSTNNSNSVN
+389 LKGIAPSTSNSNSVN
-404 NTMEQYRKSKRKTFS
+404 ETMEQYRKSKRKTF
-419 RLTI
+419 